1 MRLTSETEEERTAR
15 MQQLHSNRH
24 KRLHSESA
32 EERENRLQQDRARHV
47 KHPRNS
53 QIPLLDQTDVKRKMS
68 KFHSDLL
75 SLQVAQ
81 CDTCSETSPGLDINP
96 VSSNTSHTECKCCNQ
111 DKHIPKLYSAA
122 NNMDPGLVPPEL
134 QVCTTYCIY
143 CICSTVVVCI
153 RVHVYL
159 GNHSYMYVV
168 VHTLLVAE
176 V

>member
-15 MQQLHSNRH
+15 MQH
-24 KRLHSESA
+24 
-32 EERENRLQQDRARHV
+32 RLQQDRARHV

-81 CDTCSETSPGLDINP
+81 CDTACSETSPGLDINP

-122 NNMDPGLVPPEL
+122 NNMDPGHVPPEL

-153 RVHVYL
+153 RVHVYI
-159 GNHSYMYVV
+159 SW
-168 VHTLLVAE
+168 
-176 V
+176 